1 LIVTVVEPYL
11 ATIAPSQKF
20 KSNEFLMLKH
30 RKFFW
35 KVNNKKNTSF
45 NSLKTVM
52 FLKHIEYKVS
62 SFALFKKGTLAL
74 PDENVPVAVDADTR
88 AGIDSKKSRLRGHG

>member
-1 LIVTVVEPYL
+1 
-11 ATIAPSQKF
+11 
-20 KSNEFLMLKH
+20 
-30 RKFFW
+30 
-35 KVNNKKNTSF
+35 
-45 NSLKTVM
+45 M

-88 AGIDSKKSRLRGHG
+88 AGIDSKKSRLRGHGWRKELTARGRQKRENWDSG